1 MKRNGVCR
9 TGAYGV
15 LNLGIVVDRV
25 QWRNVR
31 IAPPVIQDQLAAA
44 FDDVASASTQRQCIE
59 DSLQLRR
66 INRHQGTLPCEMV
79 SARAELR
86 QFSKES
92 LVCVTSMVSFQVFVR
107 LPKLC
112 QREMSRVLKICS
124 EAIE

>member
-1 MKRNGVCR
+1 MGVCR
-9 TGAYGV
+9 TGTYGV
-15 LNLGIVVDRV
+15 LNLGIVVNRV
-25 QWRNVR
+25 VWRKVR

-112 QREMSRVLKICS
+112 QREMSRVYQQ
-124 EAIE
+124 